1 MIDSAYEEATK
12 LMPWERITKTNHKD
26 VTYYK
31 GLLQEYTRDLL
42 FVMRNDFLEE
52 ITGQHIRMKTNSY
65 ILQPEDTSDVTLPAV
80 LEQQVELM
88 ARNVHEVWAESRI
101 SQGWTYGA
109 QRDDKQ
115 KTHPCLVP
123 YEALPDEEKD
133 YDRHTAIGTLKL
145 IMKLGFQ
152 ITNGA
157 EGPASVRQE

>member
-1 MIDSAYEEATK
+1 
-12 LMPWERITKTNHKD
+12 
-26 VTYYK
+26 
-31 GLLQEYTRDLL
+31 
-42 FVMRNDFLEE
+42 
-52 ITGQHIRMKTNSY
+52 MKTNSY
-65 ILQPEDTSDVTLPAV
+65 IPQPKDTSDVTLPAV

-88 ARNVHEVWAESRI
+88 ARNVHELWAESRI

-115 KTHPCLVP
+115 KTHSCLVP

-145 IMKLGFQ
+145 IMKLEFQ

-157 EGPASVRQE
+157 EGPASMKQE